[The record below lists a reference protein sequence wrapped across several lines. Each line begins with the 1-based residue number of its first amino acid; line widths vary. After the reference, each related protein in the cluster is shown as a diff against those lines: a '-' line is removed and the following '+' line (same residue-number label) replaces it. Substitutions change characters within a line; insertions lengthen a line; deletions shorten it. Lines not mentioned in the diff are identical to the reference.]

1 MGTQQHMW
9 RTCLLFALPRHRL
22 TVPICWLTRSQPLD
36 RPPVARNTSKML
48 KGQRGDPFLASL
60 SLFLSACSIPSS
72 TCDHSRI
79 RHTVVP
85 EISSCTASPPPGT
98 ATNRALAATGSEIL
112 LAALLLII
120 PWCTCTLF
128 KPGPDGLPP
137 YHQLIS
143 GHDCICSLC
152 SSILASTTTPRQ
164 RSSHSIRVFQVPSL
178 EYADL

>member
-1 MGTQQHMW
+1 MPSLRPSTTSIDSTHLLAHAVTALRQAPGGAQHNQDAQ
-9 RTCLLFALPRHRL
+9 RPKGGPFSCISLPFPLCLL
-22 TVPICWLTRSQPLD
+22 
-36 RPPVARNTSKML
+36 PPS
-48 KGQRGDPFLASL
+48 
-60 SLFLSACSIPSS
+60 PSS

-112 LAALLLII
+112 LAALVLII

-143 GHDCICSLC
+143 GYDCVCSLC